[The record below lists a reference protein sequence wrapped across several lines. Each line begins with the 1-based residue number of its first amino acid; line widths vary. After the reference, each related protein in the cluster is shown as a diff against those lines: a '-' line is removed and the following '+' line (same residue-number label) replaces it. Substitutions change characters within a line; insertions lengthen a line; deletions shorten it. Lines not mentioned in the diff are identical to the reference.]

1 MLGLIN
7 RALQCFLRDTYGPDT
22 WARVACRAEVGVEGF
37 EPLLIYDDALIEAVL
52 QAETEVL
59 ARPRDTVLE
68 DMGTYLAVSSTHLD
82 VYKRQIRVNPVAIT

>member
-22 WARVACRAEVGVEGF
+22 WARIACRAEVGVEGF

-52 QAETEVL
+52 QAATEVL
-59 ARPRDTVLE
+59 ARPRDT
-68 DMGTYLAVSSTHLD
+68 D
-82 VYKRQIRVNPVAIT
+82 VYKRQLPRLFAGGRAG